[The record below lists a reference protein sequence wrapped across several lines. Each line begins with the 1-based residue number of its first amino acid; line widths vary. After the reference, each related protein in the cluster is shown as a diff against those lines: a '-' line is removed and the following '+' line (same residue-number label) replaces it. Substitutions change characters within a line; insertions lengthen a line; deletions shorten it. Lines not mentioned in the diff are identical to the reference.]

1 MYGLQCL
8 SLCNQVLNKQVKN
21 KWNKI
26 HIKMITSC
34 LVDIHQLN
42 LIYSCHL
49 LILDFSF
56 MVHWLSLV
64 CTNFSQMICS
74 GQSRHL
80 SVFFFFLRLQISE
93 YDFSTSLHLKKNAI
107 NAMQNMLSMLFYIY
121 MFLFVFFS
129 LLDWPLQIICEKFVQ
144 TKRIICHFKKTWGC
158 LTFFFVYIIHFSD
171 VTLLF
176 EQWIIFKDLQF
187 MLLFLNI
194 W

>member
-1 MYGLQCL
+1 MLSFHDKVSFSNAIQHSLTVHTLPEEGEYRPDMRWSFLYVFYFIYSSLACWGLGCRVINIADHTL
-8 SLCNQVLNKQVKN
+8 PNE
-21 KWNKI
+21 
-26 HIKMITSC
+26 
-34 LVDIHQLN
+34 LN
-42 LIYSCHL
+42 LIYACHL
-49 LILDFSF
+49 LKLDFSF

-129 LLDWPLQIICEKFVQ
+129 LL
-144 TKRIICHFKKTWGC
+144 T
-158 LTFFFVYIIHFSD
+158 
-171 VTLLF
+171 
-176 EQWIIFKDLQF
+176 
-187 MLLFLNI
+187 N
-194 W
+194 